1 MENIFLNLMVDRQD
15 TLKSHTLTQKQS
27 IFEESEEKEEAKA
40 VFKEISVTANIYQ
53 TPDSGNTM
61 NPTKIKTK

>member
-61 NPTKIKTK
+61 TPTKIKTK